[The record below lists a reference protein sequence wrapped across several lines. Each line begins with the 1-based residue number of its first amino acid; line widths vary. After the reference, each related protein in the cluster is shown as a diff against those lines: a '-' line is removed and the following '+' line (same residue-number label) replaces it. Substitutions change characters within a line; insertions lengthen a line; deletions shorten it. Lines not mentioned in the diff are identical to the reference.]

1 MIHSWKQ
8 TINAEM
14 SKNSIQ
20 YKIGRSCRK
29 TAAEKQEGTDHALS
43 VSEERLRLATN
54 AANEAIWDWDLVNDV
69 VSWNNTYTTGF
80 GRFPEESSSPEWW
93 IQRVH
98 PDDRE
103 RVVSTAQEAIR
114 TGASSWIAEYRF
126 LRADGAWSHVH
137 DRALIARDPSGKA
150 RRIVGAMLDITEQ
163 RLTQALQESHED
175 LERKVRER
183 TDQLTKAYEFL
194 KRIFESIDV
203 HIAYV
208 DRNFNFIS
216 VNRAYA
222 VAAGG
227 TPDNFVGRNYFSI
240 FPNSENEAIFKRV
253 VETGEPYIEYEKSF
267 ESPGFN
273 GAPTYWNWS
282 LQPVKDVDGSVSG
295 LVLSAVNVTD
305 RKRAEENSITLA
317 AAIDSAADSIVITD
331 VRGVISYVNPAFEK
345 MTGYSELEA
354 VGSNL
359 HILDSGKQDDRFYRD
374 LRATLKRDGVW
385 TGRLLHKKKD
395 GTLYDEECTYSPI
408 SNRAGRTI
416 NYVSIKRDVSEKLR
430 LESLA
435 HAMDNMNNIGFIFSG
450 VRHEIAN
457 PVNSTNMILSVLREK
472 IGKLEKDA
480 IQDYIDRALSEI
492 ARVNYL
498 LRALRSFNLYEKPEL
513 QNIQLKDLFDK
524 LMTLVKE
531 DFRAKGIEIEAADE
545 SSSFCYADPRALQQV
560 LINLLTNSTD
570 ALRGRS
576 NPRIRVTAADKHSA
590 CRIRVE
596 DNGCGMTEQQQLN
609 LFKPFYTTKVKGTGL
624 GLVIV
629 KKMIIA
635 MNGSVEISSRQ
646 DSGTTVDI
654 MLPAGK
660 KGGTGG
666 TAEIRT
672 HKI

>member
-1 MIHSWKQ
+1 M
-8 TINAEM
+8 M

-20 YKIGRSCRK
+20 YKIRRSFRK
-29 TAAEKQEGTDHALS
+29 TAVGEQGKTEAALQQ
-43 VSEERLRLATN
+43 SEERLRLATN
-54 AANEAIWDWDLVNDV
+54 AANEAIWDWDLVNGV
-69 VSWNNTYTTGF
+69 VTWNNTYTTGF
-80 GRFPEESSSPEWW
+80 GRFPEEGSSPEWW
-93 IQRVH
+93 TQRVH
-98 PDDRE
+98 PEDRE
-103 RVVSTAQEAIR
+103 RVLSKIQDAIR

-126 LRADGAWSHVH
+126 LRANGAWSHVY

-150 RRIVGAMLDITEQ
+150 RRIVGAMLDVTDQKIAQE
-163 RLTQALQESHED
+163 ALKESHED

-222 VAAGG
+222 VSAGG
-227 TPDNFVGRNYFSI
+227 IPEYFVGRNYFSV
-240 FPNSENEAIFKRV
+240 FPDSENEAIFKRV
-253 VETGEPYIEYEKSF
+253 VESGEPYIEYEKSF
-267 ESPGFN
+267 KNAGSD
-273 GAPTYWNWS
+273 GALTYWNWS

-345 MTGYSELEA
+345 MTGYSEIEA
-354 VGSNL
+354 VGTNL
-359 HILDSGKQDDRFYRD
+359 HILDSGKQDDRFYYD

-408 SNRAGRTI
+408 RNKSGRTI

-513 QNIQLKDLFDK
+513 QNIQLKEFFQK
-524 LMTLVKE
+524 LIMLVKE
-531 DFRAKGIEIEAADE
+531 DFRAKGIEIESADE

-596 DNGCGMTEQQQLN
+596 DNGCGMTEQQQMN
-609 LFKPFYTTKVKGTGL
+609 LFKPFYTTKAKGTGL

-635 MNGSVEISSRQ
+635 MNGSVEISSRK
-646 DSGTTVDI
+646 DAGTTVDI

-660 KGGTGG
+660 KGGTV
-666 TAEIRT
+666 EIRA
-672 HKI
+672 HQI